1 MRILLTSESADCL
14 ALNYEHWTSLS
25 PQLDLKHPWSRH
37 QALISLC
44 LLLYPEG
51 AGHTA
56 QHHPL
61 CSLSPV
67 TSLQTT
73 PERAYTSQGP
83 CIPQTRSKCLA
94 LAARPHLCDPNPALP
109 ALSPRPPPGCVSAL
123 RGFPD
128 SIPSLALP
136 TIHPPSTLSLTHR
149 RLSPPLRHNLPEGRG
164 LPRTV
169 PHARVGHQS
178 GSKERVN
185 GHMVFPMLRFA

>member
-1 MRILLTSESADCL
+1 MRILVTSESADCL

-25 PQLDLKHPWSRH
+25 PQLDLKHLWSRH

-56 QHHPL
+56 QHHRL

-83 CIPQTRSKCLA
+83 CIPQTWTSVTPL
-94 LAARPHLCDPNPALP
+94 LP
-109 ALSPRPPPGCVSAL
+109 SPPSLPGLQPGCVSAL
-123 RGFPD
+123 GGFTD

-136 TIHPPSTLSLTHR
+136 TVHPPSTLSLTHR

-169 PHARVGHQS
+169 PDARVGHQS